1 MVYFESNCTLSCSL
15 KVLFQYN
22 ITTISQLFKKIWKK
36 YEIKICVYLYARH
49 FTSRCEIL
57 YETQLGSDTNG
68 KNTFYVYKCGR
79 ALLLYWYR
87 TFCTMYVLNIKLY
100 SFRFDSFGS
109 ILQSYRT
116 MINQRVHCWE
126 SQCGVEFDSENEIK
140 CLAATGNVFLKTLS
154 ATPCTANRTQGWRIF
169 CGLSAKFFPI
179 KVLRIVHVPKK
190 KKFSFVGAKMNL
202 PIYYWVCAI
211 FVAYS

>member
-1 MVYFESNCTLSCSL
+1 MRDILLVDAKFSTRHNSEVIRMGKIHFMYINADEHYYYIDTGRSVQCT
-15 KVLFQYN
+15 Y
-22 ITTISQLFKKIWKK
+22 
-36 YEIKICVYLYARH
+36 Y
-49 FTSRCEIL
+49 
-57 YETQLGSDTNG
+57 
-68 KNTFYVYKCGR
+68 
-79 ALLLYWYR
+79 
-87 TFCTMYVLNIKLY
+87 NIKLY